1 LLKNDHDCFIPT
13 IPLGRMKEK
22 GNAMSDIIE
31 DSKTIEK
38 YGKVLVIDDELALVQ
53 NIQDMLEAKSIGFM
67 PAENA
72 QQALELLGTEKFD
85 VIFCDIQMPKMN
97 GLQFLE
103 SIRHQGNP
111 VPVVFFS
118 GFYEKEMLQQAMKL
132 GAYEFLEKPLA
143 EEQLIQTVERATEY
157 GLLQRKIAG
166 IAEVKDPK
174 VKKSL
179 NEYQNKI
186 KQLRV
191 TKFAALQSERKLG

>member
-1 LLKNDHDCFIPT
+1 
-13 IPLGRMKEK
+13 MKEK